1 MRPRGP
7 QGTWLVTGAAG
18 YIGGHTVAR
27 LRASGYQVVGLDNLS
42 AGDRQR
48 LPADVPL
55 VVADTGDR
63 AAVTAA
69 LRDHEVTG
77 VMHLAGRK
85 SGPESTVRPLYYY
98 HENVGTLTTVLE
110 SMVDAGVGR
119 LVFSSS
125 AAVYGVPDTA
135 LVTEDSP
142 TRPLNPY
149 GETKLA
155 GEHLIAAAGLA
166 HGISW
171 IALRYFNAVG
181 ALGPRLGDR
190 GTTNLVP
197 LAFAALET
205 GEPLVVTGGRFPTVD
220 GTGVRDY
227 IHVAD
232 VAEAHAV
239 AVRRLDTATATAS
252 VYNVGVGRG
261 HSVLAV
267 LAAIE
272 EVVGRPVPAR
282 AGPARPGDPPEV
294 VADVSKIRRELGW
307 RARHDLRDAVR
318 SAWEARTEAIRR

>member
-1 MRPRGP
+1 MRQRAP

-27 LRASGYQVVGLDNLS
+27 LRECGYRVIGLDDLS
-42 AGDRQR
+42 AGDPQR

-69 LRDHEVTG
+69 LREHEVTG

-98 HENVGTLTTVLE
+98 QQNVGTLTTVLE

-125 AAVYGVPDTA
+125 AAVYGIPGTA
-135 LVTEDSP
+135 SVTEDSP

-149 GETKLA
+149 GETKLV
-155 GEHLIAAAGLA
+155 GERLIASAGLA

-181 ALGPRLGDR
+181 AQGARLGDH
-190 GTTNLVP
+190 GTTNLIP
-197 LAFAALET
+197 LAFAALES
-205 GEPLVVTGGRFPTVD
+205 GEPLVVTGDRFPTVD

-227 IHVAD
+227 VHVAD

-239 AVRRLDTATATAS
+239 AVARLDTTASAAS

-261 HSVLAV
+261 YSVLAV

-272 EVVGRPVPAR
+272 EVAGRPVPAR
-282 AGPARPGDPPEV
+282 TGPARPGDPPEV
-294 VADVSKIRRELGW
+294 VADVSKIQRELGW
-307 RARHDLRDAVR
+307 RARHDLLDAVR
-318 SAWEARTEAIRR
+318 SAWDARTLATHH

>member
-1 MRPRGP
+1 MRPRAP

-27 LRASGYQVVGLDNLS
+27 LRDSGYRVVGLDDLS
-42 AGDRQR
+42 AGDPRR
-48 LPADVPL
+48 LPPDVPL
-55 VVADTGDR
+55 IVAGTGDR

-77 VMHLAGRK
+77 VLHLAGRK
-85 SGPESTVRPLYYY
+85 SGPESTVRPIYYY
-98 HENVGTLTTVLE
+98 QQNVGTLATVLE
-110 SMVDAGVGR
+110 SMVDAGVDR

-125 AAVYGVPDTA
+125 AAVYGIPDTA

-149 GETKLA
+149 GETKLV

-166 HGISW
+166 HGINW

-181 ALGPRLGDR
+181 AQGPRLGDR
-190 GTTNLVP
+190 GTTNLIP
-197 LAFAALET
+197 LAFAALDT
-205 GEPLVVTGGRFPTVD
+205 GDPLIVTGGTFPTAD

-227 IHVAD
+227 VHVAD

-239 AVRRLDTATATAS
+239 AVRRLDTTTPAATT
-252 VYNVGVGRG
+252 YNVGVGRG

-272 EVVGRPVPAR
+272 EVAGRPVPAR
-282 AGPARPGDPPEV
+282 IGPARPGDPPEV
-294 VADVSKIRRELGW
+294 VADVSKIQRELGW
-307 RARHDLRDAVR
+307 QARHDLRDAVR
-318 SAWEARTEAIRR
+318 SAWDARTVSADL